1 MILVHTLRGQCKIF
15 RFNNTL
21 LQKCTSPHLVFYKLI
36 LFSQY
41 SYNPIS
47 NPYNCSFHI
56 NTEKSFGDMAEEMK
70 AFPQLSAT
78 PPLLLKGLG
87 YDQLHLVFLSKG
99 TAKI

>member
-1 MILVHTLRGQCKIF
+1 MILDHTLCGQCKIF

-21 LQKCTSPHLVFYKLI
+21 LQKCTSPYLVFGKLI
-36 LFSQY
+36 LFPKYPCNSV
-41 SYNPIS
+41 S
-47 NPYNCSFHI
+47 NPYNYSFHI
-56 NTEKSFGDMAEEMK
+56 NTNKSFGDMAEEMK

-78 PPLLLKGLG
+78 PQLLLKGLG